1 MNVPVVEMVVR
12 SGWIARCILI
22 ILGIFSIMAWT
33 IIINKFVVLRKAAK
47 GNKDFMRKYAECTHL
62 TGIEAMDA
70 IALTSPVGIL
80 GATAVTEYKRIIS
93 DSEILTGVKD
103 WSFFLQNQFS
113 MFVEKMEM
121 KFSETVR
128 YLDKGLV
135 ILAISS
141 SVAPFIGLL
150 GTVWGIMNS
159 FYQIGDQGSASLP
172 VVAPGIA
179 EALIATILGLAVA
192 IPAVLFY
199 NYYMHRVERIENEM
213 DEVKNLLQSQ
223 LKRDVFN
230 LLYGNSAQS

>member
-1 MNVPVVEMVVR
+1 
-12 SGWIARCILI
+12 
-22 ILGIFSIMAWT
+22 
-33 IIINKFVVLRKAAK
+33 
-47 GNKDFMRKYAECTHL
+47 
-62 TGIEAMDA
+62 
-70 IALTSPVGIL
+70 
-80 GATAVTEYKRIIS
+80 
-93 DSEILTGVKD
+93 
-103 WSFFLQNQFS
+103 
-113 MFVEKMEM
+113 M

-128 YLDKGLV
+128 FLDKGLV

-213 DEVKNLLQSQ
+213 DEVKNLLQSH
-223 LKRDVFN
+223 LKRDLFN
-230 LLYGNSAQS
+230 LLYGNSAKS